1 MSDLDKQKSSG
12 LPSGVKCRGCSQGV
26 AKEYVQCTGCQ
37 AYYHPSC
44 AERAGSLPN
53 GLIQRCCGRRGS
65 SSTEDIRDIIKQEI
79 SALRNSFK
87 NDVTLLRNDIKTD
100 VNNDVTSLR
109 NDIKNEVE
117 PVISSVNDLKSQ
129 VKQFTE
135 QFQNRICAVEEK
147 LMNNEVRITANAKI
161 ITSNVQKIAD
171 LHNLVTDIHTQ
182 ADNSVILRE
191 VDDRLARRNNALFL
205 GIVESQKSTPIE
217 RQEDDLSRVQGICY
231 TLANNVSIS
240 SCTRLDHNRIDKSKE
255 SQGLSPVSGES
266 FDSPRQN
273 KSPEER
279 TKDITSTTPGTDSSR
294 GTKFEDCATDVR
306 SSGGRVEVC

>member
-1 MSDLDKQKSSG
+1 
-12 LPSGVKCRGCSQGV
+12 
-26 AKEYVQCTGCQ
+26 
-37 AYYHPSC
+37 
-44 AERAGSLPN
+44 
-53 GLIQRCCGRRGS
+53 
-65 SSTEDIRDIIKQEI
+65 
-79 SALRNSFK
+79 
-87 NDVTLLRNDIKTD
+87 
-100 VNNDVTSLR
+100 
-109 NDIKNEVE
+109 
-117 PVISSVNDLKSQ
+117 
-129 VKQFTE
+129 
-135 QFQNRICAVEEK
+135 
-147 LMNNEVRITANAKI
+147 MNNEVRITANAKI

-294 GTKFEDCATDVR
+294 GTEFEDCNSCWSTEDNQGPSEYFSLDSQKLSFLNSTSSCLTLYYQNVR
-306 SSGGRVEVC
+306 GLNTKLDSIFYKTSMAEYDFYAFSETWLKTGVFNNEIFSNEYSVFRCDRR